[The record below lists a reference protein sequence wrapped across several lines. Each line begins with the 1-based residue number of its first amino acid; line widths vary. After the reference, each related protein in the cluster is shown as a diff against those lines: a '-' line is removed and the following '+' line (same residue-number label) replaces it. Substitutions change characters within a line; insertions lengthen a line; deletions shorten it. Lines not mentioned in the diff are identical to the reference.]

1 MAEVRGFCVELI
13 DLGVTLV
20 KPSTFPGWRH
30 PWLCGVLQAQVFL
43 GCICGLRRA
52 AWPNVFCYKLNIYV
66 YVVIAT
72 VAVPRFCLQLR
83 DAFFFRSGPTIH
95 IEILLFIQGTNV
107 SCEIV
112 IPGNHGR
119 FFQDMSWQL
128 PCQFCGTGK
137 ILKELPQ
144 MSGRIVSLACIESM
158 SEDRGPRAREYQL
171 FKENYSTSRCGI
183 FTSTFGMILKTCFDE
198 SQKLFGRLRNLF
210 LSCKWIQCCSL
221 GWFHSSSLWTF
232 PGWHQ
237 LRLQSGRWL

>member
-30 PWLCGVLQAQVFL
+30 PWLKYFWVVFA
-43 GCICGLRRA
+43 GLRRA

-72 VAVPRFCLQLR
+72 VAVLRFCLQLC

-107 SCEIV
+107 SCQIV

-171 FKENYSTSRCGI
+171 FKENYRTSRCGI
-183 FTSTFGMILKTCFDE
+183 FRHVNFWNDFENMLWWEPKAFWQTQESFFELQVNPMLLPRMISQFKFVNLSRMAST
-198 SQKLFGRLRNLF
+198 
-210 LSCKWIQCCSL
+210 
-221 GWFHSSSLWTF
+221 
-232 PGWHQ
+232 
-237 LRLQSGRWL
+237 